1 VIEAKPDLEPVG
13 HSAGWSLSWR
23 RWLRRLATAVLD
35 LVVFK
40 PIALFVAW
48 LSFRA
53 NRIDFEGRE
62 QLCERVQCALRRG
75 RPVLLAS
82 NHVSWFDD
90 PVIPMA
96 LFRTGRRASLEL
108 GGLAVWIALCATAPA
123 PALDAVTRTSAALA
137 GALALAFF
145 GVHKAWWTL
154 GALENLSDASVLRG
168 KLALT
173 RARAPGPALR
183 AVLAV
188 ADPAIRSFMRSD
200 TVKTVLV
207 DRRPGEDARRGRERA
222 LEQAVAIAAE
232 PAIVWVFF
240 EGGRSK
246 TPGVIAPARRGI
258 GALAIRL
265 RERGHDPLVVAI
277 AHRGME
283 RVIPPGAP
291 RFLSSGHRVTV
302 RWAELDREIGDAEP
316 QGEQAVAD
324 AVRTAVVR
332 LHEREAAA
340 APDA

>member
-1 VIEAKPDLEPVG
+1 MIDAKPDLERFG
-13 HSAGWSLSWR
+13 RSAGRSVSS
-23 RWLRRLATAVLD
+23 RWARRLATAVLD

-40 PIALFVAW
+40 PIAVFVAW

-62 QLCERVQCALRRG
+62 QLFDRVQCALRRG

-96 LFRTGRRASLEL
+96 LFRAGRRASFEL
-108 GGLAVWIALCATAPA
+108 GGLAVWFALCATAPA
-123 PALDAVTRTSAALA
+123 LDAVVRASAAVA
-137 GALALAFF
+137 GALALAFV
-145 GVHKAWWTL
+145 GVNKAWWTL

-173 RARAPGPALR
+173 RARAPGPLLR
-183 AVLAV
+183 VILAV
-188 ADPAIRSFMRSD
+188 ADPAIRLFMRSD

-207 DRRPGEDARRGRERA
+207 DRRPGEDARRSRERA

-258 GALAIRL
+258 GALALRL
-265 RERGHDPLVVAI
+265 RDRGHDPLVVAI
-277 AHRGME
+277 SHRGME
-283 RVIPPGAP
+283 HVIPPGAP
-291 RFLSSGHRVTV
+291 RFFSSGHRVTV
-302 RWAELDREIGDAEP
+302 RWAELDREIRDAAP
-316 QGEQAVAD
+316 GGEQAVAD
-324 AVRTAVVR
+324 AVRKAVVT
-332 LHEREAAA
+332 LQGREAAA
-340 APDA
+340 SPDA

>member
-1 VIEAKPDLEPVG
+1 MIEAKPDLEAFG
-13 HSAGWSLSWR
+13 RSARWSTSWR
-23 RWLRRLATAVLD
+23 RWVRRTATAVLD
-35 LVVFK
+35 LVAFK
-40 PIALFVAW
+40 PIAVFVGW

-53 NRIDFEGRE
+53 NRVDFEERA
-62 QLCERVQCALRRG
+62 QLCERIQRALRGG

-96 LFRTGRRASLEL
+96 LFRTGRRASFEL
-108 GGLAVWIALCATAPA
+108 VGLAIWIALCAMAPA
-123 PALDAVTRTSAALA
+123 PDAVVRSIAAVA
-137 GALALAFF
+137 GALALGFL
-145 GVHKAWWTL
+145 GVHKTWWTL
-154 GALENLSDASVLRG
+154 GALENLGDASVLRG

-173 RARAPGPALR
+173 RARPPGPLLR
-183 AVLAV
+183 AVLAL
-188 ADPAIRSFMRSD
+188 ADPTIRTFMRSD

-207 DRRPGEDARRGRERA
+207 DRRAGEDARRSRDRA
-222 LEQAVAIAAE
+222 LDQAVAIAAE

-258 GALAIRL
+258 GALTLRL
-265 RERGHDPLVVAI
+265 RELELDPLVVAI
-277 AHRGME
+277 SHCGME

-302 RWAELDREIGDAEP
+302 RWAELDREIRDVEAL
-316 QGEQAVAD
+316 GEQAVAD

-332 LHEREAAA
+332 LQETRVAVAS
-340 APDA
+340 DA